1 MPEVALRHR
10 LMVLVVVTEAEE
22 VVAMLV
28 DMVGMKAA
36 VVTEQKE
43 AETVVEEAMEVTMVE
58 VTVEGVDMVET
69 MVEGMV
75 EEAVVVVVEEVVVV
89 EDMEVEVVAVVVAF
103 KVEIVVAEVVVE
115 VVVEVAEME
124 IGVALMKV
132 VGTIT
137 LLEGM
142 NVTNVVPHVLPVV
155 MTAVAVV
162 EVVDIIEEEV
172 VEDMTITEEVGL
184 RTMEV
189 ELMIIMVEGV
199 ITMMEEVE
207 GAIGV
212 ARMAVI
218 KAEKMV
224 AMAKHLLLLLLLSR
238 MVVLVETIH
247 PPMVGMQIMEQMPF
261 LHLQAIL
268 VDLIHI
274 LLHMGVTRVVMVEVM
289 HGVVAGLRLKL
300 DMTVVIAVDLVELL
314 LSQLQRL
321 R

>member
-1 MPEVALRHR
+1 M
-10 LMVLVVVTEAEE
+10 
-22 VVAMLV
+22 
-28 DMVGMKAA
+28 
-36 VVTEQKE
+36 
-43 AETVVEEAMEVTMVE
+43 
-58 VTVEGVDMVET
+58 
-69 MVEGMV
+69 
-75 EEAVVVVVEEVVVV
+75 
-89 EDMEVEVVAVVVAF
+89 VVAF

-162 EVVDIIEEEV
+162 EAVDIIEEEV

>member
-1 MPEVALRHR
+1 MAVA
-10 LMVLVVVTEAEE
+10 VFKVEIA
-22 VVAMLV
+22 VA
-28 DMVGMKAA
+28 
-36 VVTEQKE
+36 
-43 AETVVEEAMEVTMVE
+43 
-58 VTVEGVDMVET
+58 
-69 MVEGMV
+69 
-75 EEAVVVVVEEVVVV
+75 
-89 EDMEVEVVAVVVAF
+89 EVEVVA
-103 KVEIVVAEVVVE
+103 
-115 VVVEVAEME
+115 VVEVAEME
-124 IGVALMKV
+124 IGVALTKV

-137 LLEGM
+137 SLEGV

-155 MTAVAVV
+155 MTAVAVAAAAAV
-162 EVVDIIEEEV
+162 GIIEEEV
-172 VEDMTITEEVGL
+172 VEDMTVTEEVGL

-189 ELMIIMVEGV
+189 ELVIIMVEGV

-212 ARMAVI
+212 ARMAGI

-224 AMAKHLLLLLLLSR
+224 AMVKHLLLLLLSL

-247 PPMVGMQIMEQMPF
+247 LPMVGMQIMEQMPF
-261 LHLQAIL
+261 LHLQVIP

-289 HGVVAGLRLKL
+289 HGVVAGLCLKL
-300 DMTVVIAVDLVELL
+300 DMTVVIVVDLVELL

>member
-1 MPEVALRHR
+1 MILTF
-10 LMVLVVVTEAEE
+10 LIS
-22 VVAMLV
+22 
-28 DMVGMKAA
+28 
-36 VVTEQKE
+36 
-43 AETVVEEAMEVTMVE
+43 
-58 VTVEGVDMVET
+58 
-69 MVEGMV
+69 
-75 EEAVVVVVEEVVVV
+75 
-89 EDMEVEVVAVVVAF
+89 F
-103 KVEIVVAEVVVE
+103 NIV
-115 VVVEVAEME
+115 
-124 IGVALMKV
+124 IYIV

-137 LLEGM
+137 SLEGV

-155 MTAVAVV
+155 MTEVAAVAAA
-162 EVVDIIEEEV
+162 EVDIIEEEV
-172 VEDMTITEEVGL
+172 GEDMTVTEEVGL

-189 ELMIIMVEGV
+189 EIVIIMVEGV

-212 ARMAVI
+212 ARMAGI

-224 AMAKHLLLLLLLSR
+224 AMFKHLLLLLLLSL

-247 PPMVGMQIMEQMPF
+247 LPMVGMQIMEQMPF
-261 LHLQAIL
+261 LHLQAIP

-289 HGVVAGLRLKL
+289 HGVVAGLCLKL
-300 DMTVVIAVDLVELL
+300 DMTVVIVVDLVELL

>member
-1 MPEVALRHR
+1 MPEVALRH
-10 LMVLVVVTEAEE
+10 LPMVLAVVMEAEE

-28 DMVGMKAA
+28 DMLGMKAV
-36 VVTEQKE
+36 VVTQQKE
-43 AETVVEEAMEVTMVE
+43 AETVVEEDMEVTMVV

-69 MVEGMV
+69 MAEDM
-75 EEAVVVVVEEVVVV
+75 VEEVVAVEEEVVV
-89 EDMEVEVVAVVVAF
+89 EVMEVEVVAF
-103 KVEIVVAEVVVE
+103 KAEIVVAEVVV
-115 VVVEVAEME
+115 VAVVEVAEME
-124 IGVALMKV
+124 IGVALTKV

-142 NVTNVVPHVLPVV
+142 NVTNVVLHVLPVV
-155 MTAVAVV
+155 TTAVAVV
-162 EVVDIIEEEV
+162 EAVDIIEEEA
-172 VEDMTITEEVGL
+172 VEDMTVTEEVGL

-189 ELMIIMVEGV
+189 ELMITMVEGV

-224 AMAKHLLLLLLLSR
+224 AMVKHLLLLLLLLLSL

-247 PPMVGMQIMEQMPF
+247 LPMVGMQIMEQMPF
-261 LHLQAIL
+261 LHLQAIP

-300 DMTVVIAVDLVELL
+300 DMTVVIVVDLVELL
-314 LSQLQRL
+314 LSQLQQL